1 MWQGVA
7 TRNRATTPEILV
19 PQTGALWTC
28 TIRAGWLPAVRDPL
42 PWGLRGAGRRRCVR
56 LRGKGQDGAMG
67 RRRDIRTTSRRS
79 AGPARAFLLTL
90 AVGLLVGLLLGFL
103 LGRIVGGGREQAAP
117 PTPPAR

>member
-1 MWQGVA
+1 
-7 TRNRATTPEILV
+7 
-19 PQTGALWTC
+19 
-28 TIRAGWLPAVRDPL
+28 
-42 PWGLRGAGRRRCVR
+42 
-56 LRGKGQDGAMG
+56 MG

-117 PTPPAR
+117 PTPPARTVRIEETVRAPEKTIEKTVRGPEKAAPATTASATASASASASP